1 MIIKLPEHLSEKS
14 THVLNEQLASV
25 YTSHCLTVVFD
36 FSRVREMDSE
46 AMETLL
52 HCMNQIAQNDGT
64 IRISGM
70 SAEAE
75 IFLELTRMDSVF
87 AMFREQPAPL
97 PAAAV
102 EVPAFTGSVMRDHM
116 QVSAA

>member
-1 MIIKLPEHLSEKS
+1 MIIKLPEYLSGKS
-14 THVLNEQLASV
+14 TNELNGRLAPILS
-25 YTSHCLTVVFD
+25 SRCLTVVFD
-36 FSRVREMDSE
+36 FSRVREMDSD

-64 IRISGM
+64 VRVSGM

-87 AMFREQPAPL
+87 AMFKEQPEML
-97 PAAAV
+97 PASV
-102 EVPAFTGSVMRDHM
+102 TVPEFATTVLRDDM

>member
-1 MIIKLPEHLSEKS
+1 MIIKLPEYLSGKS
-14 THVLNEQLASV
+14 TNELNDRLAPIFS
-25 YTSHCLTVVFD
+25 SRCLTVVFD
-36 FSRVREMDSE
+36 FSRVREMDSD

-64 IRISGM
+64 VRISGM

-87 AMFREQPAPL
+87 SMFREQPAAL
-97 PAAAV
+97 PVAV
-102 EVPAFTGSVMRDHM
+102 AVPEFANSVLRDDM